1 MEPKLPEVS
10 AAEQWVVV
18 AAAWAITAAARG
30 ATESSLRSCHQ
41 WPVRTQSSCQLSVE
55 LTCPQSVCA
64 QCCAGVGG
72 THTQSETLR
81 KTSKKW
87 HHARNEHWDP
97 APSSRVHWAQRER
110 YASVFISQP
119 VDSVKFLVVMW
130 NKHGGIF
137 VIFSGILLLSETDF
151 YSQSR
156 SGAWVRQHSTDNL
169 RRPNNCFDK
178 KSKTENFLY
187 QKSYWKQVGLFLHYA
202 SLEWYQALS
211 LRC

>member
-1 MEPKLPEVS
+1 MGGGGGSLSNYSCRLEEPLRAACAAVISGQS
-10 AAEQWVVV
+10 ALR
-18 AAAWAITAAARG
+18 AAAAVSRVD
-30 ATESSLRSCHQ
+30 L
-41 WPVRTQSSCQLSVE
+41 P
-55 LTCPQSVCA
+55 SVCA

-151 YSQSR
+151 SSQSR